1 MLMVNLVASDITLS
15 TDWLGWLVVMF
26 SAGIGA
32 LAFYIKAVIRN
43 ATVTLNQVN
52 GGSHL
57 ADLPARV
64 DELETKLDGAM
75 LEAQEARVTSQI
87 VLKNQ
92 LEIMAVVIP
101 GSRRSGSE

>member
-1 MLMVNLVASDITLS
+1 MVNLMASDVTLS

-26 SAGIGA
+26 SAIVGA
-32 LAFYIKAVIRN
+32 LAFYVKAVVKN

-64 DELETKLDGAM
+64 DDLESKLDRTM
-75 LEAQEARVTSQI
+75 IEAQEARVTSQI

-101 GSRRSGSE
+101 HDRRSGSE

>member
-1 MLMVNLVASDITLS
+1 MVNLMASDITLS

-57 ADLPARV
+57 ADLPGRV
-64 DELETKLDGAM
+64 DELETKLDRVM

-87 VLKNQ
+87 VLKDQ
-92 LEIMAVVIP
+92 LEIMAVVLP
-101 GSRRSGSE
+101 NKRSGSE